1 MYRLSRLAYRRP
13 AGAGCS
19 SLWKGLTPVHTT
31 RITLGAP
38 RHLATHSPLAVP
50 ALTAPEPGHAA
61 QADHLQAV
69 ASHLQTSGI
78 LKVTLSVADPN
89 SDYLKELLLGLH
101 RHQGHQLPISHSASS
116 GWFWDVR
123 PNAANNDV
131 SSSSSSSHT
140 ATAIDTSHK
149 ARSETM
155 EDFPWH
161 TDCSYEDPPPRF
173 FALQVLQHDRRGGG
187 TLSIMNVS
195 RLSALLSRETR
206 AALARPEFEIGVP
219 PEFTKDAGRRSIVGS
234 LFAHDTAA
242 RATTMRFRGDILAP
256 LTDSASTALQEL
268 TRALSRAEAADATH
282 DTTTLH
288 LAAQDMPT
296 GTVLLVDNRRWLH
309 ARNHVRDPDR
319 HLRRVRW
326 DAVPF

>member
-1 MYRLSRLAYRRP
+1 MYRLSRLANRRS
-13 AGAGCS
+13 AAAGCS
-19 SLWKGLTPVHTT
+19 SLSNGLTAVHTT
-31 RITLGAP
+31 RATLGAP
-38 RHLATHSPLAVP
+38 RHLATHSALTVP
-50 ALTAPEPGHAA
+50 ALTAPDPGHAA

-78 LKVTLSVADPN
+78 LKITLSFPDPD
-89 SDYLKELLLGLH
+89 SDYLKQLLLGLH

-123 PNAANNDV
+123 PNAANNSDV
-131 SSSSSSSHT
+131 NGSSD
-140 ATAIDTSHK
+140 AAIDTSHK

-173 FALQVLQHDRRGGG
+173 FALQVLQHDRHGGG

-195 RLSALLSRETR
+195 RLSALLTHETR
-206 AALARPEFEIGVP
+206 AALARPEYEIGVP

-234 LFAHDTAA
+234 LFAQDTTAG
-242 RATTMRFRGDILAP
+242 ATTMRFRGDILAP
-256 LTDSASTALQEL
+256 LTDGASTALQEL
-268 TRALSRAEAADATH
+268 TRALSRAETAGATH

-288 LAAQDMPT
+288 LTAQDMPT

>member
-13 AGAGCS
+13 AAAGCS
-19 SLWKGLTPVHTT
+19 SLWSGLTPVLAT
-31 RITLGAP
+31 RVALGAP
-38 RHLATHSPLAVP
+38 RHLATHSPLTVP
-50 ALTAPEPGHAA
+50 ALTASDPDHAA

-78 LKVTLSVADPN
+78 LKVTLSFADPD
-89 SDYLKELLLGLH
+89 SDYLKQLLLGLH

-123 PNAANNDV
+123 PNAVNNDV
-131 SSSSSSSHT
+131 SSNT

-155 EDFPWH
+155 ENFPWH

-173 FALQVLQHDRRGGG
+173 FALQVLQHDRHGGG

-195 RLSALLSRETR
+195 RLSALLSHETR
-206 AALARPEFEIGVP
+206 TALARPEFEIGVP
-219 PEFTKDAGRRSIVGS
+219 PEFTKDAGRRSIIGS
-234 LFAHDTAA
+234 LFAEDTTAG
-242 RATTMRFRGDILAP
+242 ATTMRFRGDILAP
-256 LTDSASTALQEL
+256 LTDSASTALAEL
-268 TRALSRAEAADATH
+268 TCALSRAEAAGTTH